1 MAVSTCQLNF
11 SRLFRSRRLQP
22 NGFLKRNK
30 FGIEADFTNNINVE
44 SVDEVNPLN
53 RFEIL

>member
-1 MAVSTCQLNF
+1 MAVSTCQPIISFQTLTAERF
-11 SRLFRSRRLQP
+11 SETEL
-22 NGFLKRNK
+22 K
-30 FGIEADFTNNINVE
+30 FGIQADFTNNINVE